1 MKKLIRRV
9 SAAVLSLA
17 IVGGAMPYA
26 PSLFKLPDFS
36 LTANAASGYSYDSTT
51 KVMTGQIQSQVTHIL
66 LYLIMVLRRVLL
78 KSLLTVHSKCQQILI
93 ICLAVSLIL

>member
-26 PSLFKLPDFS
+26 PSLFKE
-36 LTANAASGYSYDSTT
+36 
-51 KVMTGQIQSQVTHIL
+51 K
-66 LYLIMVLRRVLL
+66 
-78 KSLLTVHSKCQQILI
+78 K
-93 ICLAVSLIL
+93 